1 MAQQVDVRIA
11 AAVSGTGEIVNMN
24 EVLKNSMTLIEQMEM
39 KYKKA
44 IFQSA
49 SINKINEYSRVQLGG
64 LAVAQEKS
72 AINMEHWNAVNKEAF
87 LIKEKLNITD
97 EQAVVMAEKNLA
109 AKAAEA
115 AQQEALNK
123 KLEEEAM
130 QRARLRM
137 ETMQMSIGLFVLGI
151 TATQT
156 MGALSR
162 MTEGIPVLSEMF
174 KEMQGAISLIL
185 GPLQVLLALQQLHIM
200 QNKAMMLSA
209 APYIAALGT
218 MYLIFRALKAESPA
232 LRFALGAIASA
243 MGVLAVATY
252 AAAKANFVKSV
263 SNVVEWVTRLGPAG
277 IAWGPVALVA
287 MGAAILGGTA
297 LAMTAPKGQTISGYD
312 RPITQT
318 GLFYGH
324 RGEVVGRV
332 GSMSPST
339 SNSNSVSITIN
350 VASGA
355 VVDDGMVRK
364 LSREIE
370 RVVASGNG
378 V

>member
-123 KLEEEAM
+123 KLGRGSYAACSPAHGNYANVHRAVRAGHNGHSDHGRTQQDDRGNPGP
-130 QRARLRM
+130 QRDVQGNAGRD
-137 ETMQMSIGLFVLGI
+137 IAYPG
-151 TATQT
+151 TATGFAGFAAASHHAEQ
-156 MGALSR
+156 GHDAIRCSVHRGPGNDVLDLPG
-162 MTEGIPVLSEMF
+162 TEG
-174 KEMQGAISLIL
+174 
-185 GPLQVLLALQQLHIM
+185 
-200 QNKAMMLSA
+200 
-209 APYIAALGT
+209 
-218 MYLIFRALKAESPA
+218 
-232 LRFALGAIASA
+232 
-243 MGVLAVATY
+243 
-252 AAAKANFVKSV
+252 
-263 SNVVEWVTRLGPAG
+263 
-277 IAWGPVALVA
+277 
-287 MGAAILGGTA
+287 
-297 LAMTAPKGQTISGYD
+297 
-312 RPITQT
+312 
-318 GLFYGH
+318 
-324 RGEVVGRV
+324 
-332 GSMSPST
+332 
-339 SNSNSVSITIN
+339 
-350 VASGA
+350 
-355 VVDDGMVRK
+355 
-364 LSREIE
+364 
-370 RVVASGNG
+370 
-378 V
+378 

>member
-1 MAQQVDVRIA
+1 
-11 AAVSGTGEIVNMN
+11 
-24 EVLKNSMTLIEQMEM
+24 
-39 KYKKA
+39 
-44 IFQSA
+44 
-49 SINKINEYSRVQLGG
+49 
-64 LAVAQEKS
+64 
-72 AINMEHWNAVNKEAF
+72 
-87 LIKEKLNITD
+87 
-97 EQAVVMAEKNLA
+97 
-109 AKAAEA
+109 
-115 AQQEALNK
+115 
-123 KLEEEAM
+123 
-130 QRARLRM
+130 
-137 ETMQMSIGLFVLGI
+137 
-151 TATQT
+151 
-156 MGALSR
+156 
-162 MTEGIPVLSEMF
+162 
-174 KEMQGAISLIL
+174 
-185 GPLQVLLALQQLHIM
+185 
-200 QNKAMMLSA
+200 
-209 APYIAALGT
+209 